1 MNPLRAW
8 NAFWFGPISA
18 RPLGAFR
25 IAFGVVALANL
36 ALLTADFDHWF
47 TDAGL
52 LHGTE
57 AREAAGPLRLSPL
70 QWVQD
75 PTSVRV
81 AFAAT
86 AVVAVLFT
94 LGWRT
99 RMMGVVLY
107 LGMLSIHHR
116 NVSTASGADVL
127 LMVLAFYLML
137 SPCGAAYSL
146 DARRASRKRG
156 TLAEPLIVPWAQ
168 RLIQLQVGLV
178 YFNTAVL
185 KADGTTWLDGT
196 ALHFVLNN
204 SEVGRFS
211 LDPLTQYPL
220 AINALTL
227 GGLVIEF
234 ALAFLLWFRATRPWA
249 ILAGMGLHAGILLT
263 VNIPI
268 FGELMI
274 ATYLTFLAPDELD
287 ALLRRLDPR
296 NWLDRRQSRRPAIPG
311 RVDGPSR
318 PQGLHQLRWEWQ
330 EGPARIVRTSL
341 ESGPARPVRG
351 TIGRVA
357 AKGPHGIHGRHLSAA
372 TRVQAYSRLL
382 RCGQDLG
389 LPRVPDRKVR
399 DDGPTLWD
407 SRGAREFADK
417 LRSTRREGWRVGASP
432 SEGPFGPVLIQL
444 ANGDPKGWRSPYT
457 P

>member
-8 NAFWFGPISA
+8 NTFWFGPISA

-81 AFAAT
+81 AFGAT
-86 AVVAVLFT
+86 AIVAVLFT

-99 RMMGVVLY
+99 RLMGVGLY

-116 NVSTASGADVL
+116 NVSSACGADVL
-127 LMVLAFYLML
+127 LIILAFYLML

-168 RLIQLQVGLV
+168 RLIQLQLCLV
-178 YFNTAVL
+178 YFNTAML
-185 KADGTTWLDGT
+185 KANGSTWLDGT
-196 ALHFVLNN
+196 AIHYVLNN
-204 SEVGRFS
+204 TEVGRFR

-220 AINALTL
+220 AINAMTL
-227 GGLVIEF
+227 GGLVVEF
-234 ALAFLLWFRATRPWA
+234 ALAFLLWFRATRRWA
-249 ILAGMGLHAGILLT
+249 VLAGLGLHAGILLT

-268 FGELMI
+268 FGELMT
-274 ATYLTFLAPDELD
+274 ACYLTFLAPDELD
-287 ALLRRLDPR
+287 AMLRRLDPR
-296 NWLDRRQSRRPAIPG
+296 GWLGGDRGAGPQSPAASTPLPPAGAAPAPLGVAGGAAEAMGTSAREAGQYPWVGSLLPALEPLDEDYGDSSDGSPWRPLRG
-311 RVDGPSR
+311 SRVIRSFRLPL
-318 PQGLHQLRWEWQ
+318 PLR
-330 EGPARIVRTSL
+330 
-341 ESGPARPVRG
+341 
-351 TIGRVA
+351 
-357 AKGPHGIHGRHLSAA
+357 
-372 TRVQAYSRLL
+372 L
-382 RCGQDLG
+382 RCFLERAVVARGGHVDP
-389 LPRVPDRKVR
+389 LP
-399 DDGPTLWD
+399 
-407 SRGAREFADK
+407 
-417 LRSTRREGWRVGASP
+417 AS
-432 SEGPFGPVLIQL
+432 SSATV
-444 ANGDPKGWRSPYT
+444 T
-457 P
+457 T

>member
-8 NAFWFGPISA
+8 NTFWFGPISA

-36 ALLTADFDHWF
+36 AMLTADFDHWF

-81 AFAAT
+81 AFGAT
-86 AVVAVLFT
+86 AIVAVLFT

-99 RMMGVVLY
+99 RLMGVGLY

-116 NVSTASGADVL
+116 NVSTACGADVL
-127 LMVLAFYLML
+127 LMILAFYLML

-168 RLIQLQVGLV
+168 RLIQLQICLV

-185 KADGTTWLDGT
+185 KAHGTTWLDGT

-227 GGLVIEF
+227 GALVVEF

-249 ILAGMGLHAGILLT
+249 ILAGLGLHGGILLT

-268 FGELMI
+268 FGELMT
-274 ATYLTFLAPDELD
+274 ASYLTFLAPDELD

-296 NWLDRRQSRRPAIPG
+296 NWLGRSRARRPTIPG
-311 RVDGPSR
+311 RVDGASG

-330 EGPARIVRTSL
+330 EETGEEVASMKRMASKSRT
-341 ESGPARPVRG
+341 RG
-351 TIGRVA
+351 QTGEMV
-357 AKGPHGIHGRHLSAA
+357 
-372 TRVQAYSRLL
+372 
-382 RCGQDLG
+382 
-389 LPRVPDRKVR
+389 
-399 DDGPTLWD
+399 
-407 SRGAREFADK
+407 
-417 LRSTRREGWRVGASP
+417 
-432 SEGPFGPVLIQL
+432 
-444 ANGDPKGWRSPYT
+444 
-457 P
+457 